1 MLYTTYRPQT
11 LSEVVG
17 QTENILTLKKQIAQ
31 NKFDSAYLFAG
42 HRGTG
47 KTSIA
52 RILARAICCEAPT
65 EDGPCNQCKSC
76 RSILNNTAMDFVELD
91 AASNNSVNDI
101 KELINQTMYMP
112 TNLKKKIYIID
123 EVHNLSAAAFD
134 SLLKTLEEPPEHC
147 IFILCTTE
155 LHKIPTTIKSRCSIY
170 QFKTLPLSLIRERLV
185 FILRELQKDYED
197 DAVNVIAKQADGSMR
212 DALSIME
219 KLVTAYD
226 MLSVENVRKSL
237 SLIDD
242 DLSLQVLKS
251 LLNHDG
257 KTATNLLQKLYEEG
271 KNLAQFVD
279 NMLQSITNGIVLF
292 SSDGTAD
299 INNSEEYCQKLY
311 DIVKPYTA
319 ELLYWM
325 IEQFSILR
333 ANIRN
338 SLHPYMDILL
348 CLIKT
353 CSPEIFET
361 NEKTLLIRI
370 SKLEK
375 EVKLLQEKCQSLE
388 KGTGFAN
395 LSSDSSNNP
404 DTSEEMI
411 PVVEIEE
418 DINEWQNWEE
428 ENPFHDDDSKEEFLS
443 KDNPED
449 SVVEEERIDDVS
461 EDEESL
467 DETLFDLFSDYG

>member
-17 QTENILTLKKQIAQ
+17 QTENILTLKKQMTQ

-52 RILARAICCEAPT
+52 RILARSICCEHPT
-65 EDGPCNQCKSC
+65 ENGPCNHCKSC
-76 RSILNNTAMDFVELD
+76 RSMLNNTAIDFVELD

-134 SLLKTLEEPPEHC
+134 SLLKTLEEPPSHC

-155 LHKIPTTIKSRCSIY
+155 LHKIPATIKSRCSIY
-170 QFKTLPLSLIRERLV
+170 QFKTLSLSLIRERLV
-185 FILRELQKDYED
+185 YILEELQKDYEEE
-197 DAVNVIAKQADGSMR
+197 ALNVIAKQADGSMR

-226 MLSVENVRKSL
+226 ILSAENVRQSL

-242 DLSLQVLKS
+242 ELSLQILKS
-251 LLNHDG
+251 LLSHDG
-257 KTATNLLQKLYEEG
+257 KTATNLLHKLYEEG

-292 SSDGTAD
+292 SSQGKAD
-299 INNSEEYCQKLY
+299 INNSEDYCQKLY

-325 IEQFSILR
+325 VEQFSILR
-333 ANIRN
+333 ENIRN
-338 SLHPYMDILL
+338 SLHPYMDVLL

-353 CSPEIFET
+353 CSPEIFEDS
-361 NEKTLLIRI
+361 EKMLLLRI

-375 EVKLLQEKCQSLE
+375 EVNMLQEKYQSLVTE
-388 KGTGFAN
+388 TDSFM
-395 LSSDSSNNP
+395 LSSDASNKRNNP
-404 DTSEEMI
+404 KETIPIVEKEE
-411 PVVEIEE
+411 ETN
-418 DINEWQNWEE
+418 DWQNGED
-428 ENPFHDDDSKEEFLS
+428 ENPFEEDDFKEELNP
-443 KDNPED
+443 KNEVDNGT
-449 SVVEEERIDDVS
+449 VEESAMDIS
-461 EDEESL
+461 EEEDNL

>member
-1 MLYTTYRPQT
+1 M
-11 LSEVVG
+11 
-17 QTENILTLKKQIAQ
+17 
-31 NKFDSAYLFAG
+31 
-42 HRGTG
+42 
-47 KTSIA
+47 
-52 RILARAICCEAPT
+52 
-65 EDGPCNQCKSC
+65 
-76 RSILNNTAMDFVELD
+76 
-91 AASNNSVNDI
+91 
-101 KELINQTMYMP
+101 
-112 TNLKKKIYIID
+112 
-123 EVHNLSAAAFD
+123 SAAAFD

-155 LHKIPTTIKSRCSIY
+155 LHKIPATIKSRCSIY

-226 MLSVENVRKSL
+226 TLSVENVRKSL

-279 NMLQSITNGIVLF
+279 NILQSITNGIVLF

-388 KGTGFAN
+388 KGSGFAN
-395 LSSDSSNNP
+395 LSSDSSNNQ

>member
-1 MLYTTYRPQT
+1 M
-11 LSEVVG
+11 
-17 QTENILTLKKQIAQ
+17 
-31 NKFDSAYLFAG
+31 
-42 HRGTG
+42 
-47 KTSIA
+47 
-52 RILARAICCEAPT
+52 
-65 EDGPCNQCKSC
+65 
-76 RSILNNTAMDFVELD
+76 
-91 AASNNSVNDI
+91 
-101 KELINQTMYMP
+101 
-112 TNLKKKIYIID
+112 
-123 EVHNLSAAAFD
+123 
-134 SLLKTLEEPPEHC
+134 
-147 IFILCTTE
+147 
-155 LHKIPTTIKSRCSIY
+155 
-170 QFKTLPLSLIRERLV
+170 
-185 FILRELQKDYED
+185 
-197 DAVNVIAKQADGSMR
+197 
-212 DALSIME
+212 
-219 KLVTAYD
+219 
-226 MLSVENVRKSL
+226 
-237 SLIDD
+237 
-242 DLSLQVLKS
+242 
-251 LLNHDG
+251 
-257 KTATNLLQKLYEEG
+257 ATNLLQKLYEEG

-353 CSPEIFET
+353 CSPEIFEA

-388 KGTGFAN
+388 KGTGFAK
-395 LSSDSSNNP
+395 LSSDSSNNQ